1 MRSEWWIGALTF
13 LYVTRN
19 GRCPFLHFCFME
31 KVVIVRHLPHKWGLS
46 LDDDDGLRKGT
57 LLDELTYAFAMRLTE
72 ERMTEYYFGLSM

>member
-1 MRSEWWIGALTF
+1 MIFSLILAILAILAILF
-13 LYVTRN
+13 
-19 GRCPFLHFCFME
+19 PFLHFCFME

-46 LDDDDGLRKGT
+46 LNDDDGLRKGT